1 MNSSAFTREDFVRH
15 VRNMAALGLVLY
27 IWGMLTGYVTN
38 WVCVMI
44 AVGAL
49 TLLFEDYFRGRTRGT
64 SYFWWYLALT
74 GFSNFFPFQF
84 PADQEAWKIQTNDLI
99 AWEYGGMGTPLFSG
113 AVC

>member
-1 MNSSAFTREDFVRH
+1 MNFSAFTREDFVRH

-49 TLLFEDYFRGRTRGT
+49 TLQFEDYFRGRTRGA

-74 GFSNFFPFQF
+74 GFSNFFPF
-84 PADQEAWKIQTNDLI
+84 
-99 AWEYGGMGTPLFSG
+99 
-113 AVC
+113 